1 MLNGKSVL
9 IGITGGI
16 AAYKIAGLCSSL
28 VKLNADTNVMMTEN
42 ACRFI
47 SPLTF
52 ETLTN
57 SKCMTDTFD
66 RMFEFDVK
74 HISAAK
80 KADVLLI
87 APATANV
94 IAKLAYGI
102 ADDMLTTTALACRCP
117 KIVAPAMNTNMY
129 LNPVVQNNLKK
140 LAEYGWTVVP
150 PDSGRLA
157 CGDSGTGKMPS
168 EKTLLSYILKETA
181 CKKDLSGKKV
191 LVTAG
196 ATSESIDPVRFITN
210 HSTGKM
216 GYAAACRAMLRGAE
230 VTLVSGRTSIEPPP
244 FVNTINVLSALE
256 MYNAVIKY
264 SSSADIIIMAAA
276 VADYRPI
283 KAETDKIKK
292 SEQTITINLERTDD
306 ILSAV
311 CKNRKKN
318 QFICGFSMETEN
330 LIENSRKKLYN
341 NGCDMIAANNLK
353 IEGAGFGT
361 DTNVLTLITKSFEE
375 ELPIM
380 TKEEAAD
387 RILDEAVKKTG
398 DNQ

>member
-1 MLNGKSVL
+1 
-9 IGITGGI
+9 
-16 AAYKIAGLCSSL
+16 
-28 VKLNADTNVMMTEN
+28 
-42 ACRFI
+42 
-47 SPLTF
+47 
-52 ETLTN
+52 
-57 SKCMTDTFD
+57 
-66 RMFEFDVK
+66 
-74 HISAAK
+74 
-80 KADVLLI
+80 
-87 APATANV
+87 
-94 IAKLAYGI
+94 
-102 ADDMLTTTALACRCP
+102 
-117 KIVAPAMNTNMY
+117 
-129 LNPVVQNNLKK
+129 
-140 LAEYGWTVVP
+140 
-150 PDSGRLA
+150 
-157 CGDSGTGKMPS
+157 MPS

-330 LIENSRKKLYN
+330 LIENSRKKLYKK
-341 NGCDMIAANNLK
+341 GCDMIAANNLK